1 VTGAIDLKLG
11 GIEDDIEQRMQ
22 EVRDNK
28 FIPEEQKNATL
39 AALQALDDLVEV
51 IRVVSQT
58 SYTFNIKS
66 VTDHSCL
73 LSWIIELIY
82 NNMLLI

>member
-58 SYTFNIKS
+58 SIYIQYQECHRPLMFNIM
-66 VTDHSCL
+66 D
-73 LSWIIELIY
+73 Y
-82 NNMLLI
+82 